1 MTEHYT
7 WDRLENREATRKAVG
22 LAFKTVYCIA
32 TLCIAIFLA

>member
-7 WDRLENREATRKAVG
+7 WDRLENREATRKMAG
-22 LAFKTVYCIA
+22 LALKAVYCID